1 MTIFKVNTTSGTQ
14 TQSLSTGGEA
24 NQTQTLNK
32 ASSNFFT
39 TYGNVINDYNRIKN
53 LLNNIINVDISNVSN
68 KYINADFVAFN
79 NLLLNTNNLVNTTID
94 ICQNNFLPSN
104 FTSLTQEDFFN
115 TLNNIPSIS
124 SIYDS
129 NLIELLKQNSFDT
142 INVLQ
147 QAGSEYIKI
156 VNLQSENETL
166 KSYKN
171 ILESSELLTQY
182 LEEQQTTSTFFSAET
197 TITTNV
203 ELNEWYSVYLQRYG
217 PPGDGIFDTELLA
230 NIIQELIN
238 DPNSDVTEDTL
249 LY

>member
-1 MTIFKVNTTSGTQ
+1 MTIFKVNTTSGINSKFKYT
-14 TQSLSTGGEA
+14 GEA

-32 ASSNFFT
+32 ASGNFFT

-79 NLLLNTNNLVNTTID
+79 NLLLNTNNLINTTND

-104 FTSLTQEDFFN
+104 FTLLTQEDFFN

-166 KSYKN
+166 KSKN

-182 LEEQQTTSTFFSAET
+182 LEEQQTTSTFF
-197 TITTNV
+197 
-203 ELNEWYSVYLQRYG
+203 QKQ
-217 PPGDGIFDTELLA
+217 PLLM
-230 NIIQELIN
+230 L
-238 DPNSDVTEDTL
+238 S
-249 LY
+249 